1 MTIICSVAAVFND
14 FKGNRYDITG
24 GDIGLIKT
32 DVPDWVENT
41 IMFKL
46 LLKDGS
52 IQYVTTENKKQMEND
67 PLNGLGADGK
77 KLEGN
82 APVEVKTELIPE
94 RKTRKRK
101 TESGD
106 AT

>member
-1 MTIICSVAAVFND
+1 MTIICSVAATFND
-14 FKGNRYDITG
+14 SKGNRYSIAG
-24 GDIGLIKT
+24 KDIGLIKT

-46 LLKDGS
+46 LKKDGS
-52 IQYVTTENKKQMEND
+52 VQYVTSENKKQVEND
-67 PLNGLGADGK
+67 PLKGLGADGK
-77 KLEGN
+77 KLEGEE
-82 APVEVKTELIPE
+82 PVEVKTELIPE

-106 AT
+106 AK